1 MKRNLLKTSL
11 KLQLSRETL
20 RTLAEPQLL
29 KASGGNDTGL
39 TCAPEG
45 GLRCFL
51 PGSRGTC

>member
-45 GLRCFL
+45 GLRCFI